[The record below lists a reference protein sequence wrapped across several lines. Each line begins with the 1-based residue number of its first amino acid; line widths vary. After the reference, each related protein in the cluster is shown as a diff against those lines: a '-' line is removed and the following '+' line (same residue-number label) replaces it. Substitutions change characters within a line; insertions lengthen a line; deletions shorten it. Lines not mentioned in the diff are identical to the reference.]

1 MKKVTMLLAVL
12 FIGSLMYTGCK
23 KDDPTPEPEPQP
35 TPTTYTVSYKVLNVG
50 LQDTMSACFKLDVT
64 YIDAEGKTVTL
75 KDQALPWIKSFE
87 VESPF
92 HAEMSGE
99 FTYKEEELPDTVYF
113 GIYDG
118 IIIRNA
124 YYLDGGVNG
133 GIRAYRKETF
143 LKTFNAAYGG
153 DPEELKFTAKKDLNR
168 D

>member
-1 MKKVTMLLAVL
+1 MKKVTLLLAVL

-35 TPTTYTVSYKVLNVG
+35 TTYTVAYKVLNVG
-50 LQDTMSACFKLDVT
+50 LHDTLSACFKLNVT
-64 YIDAEGKTVTL
+64 YIDADGKTVTL
-75 KDQALPWIKSFE
+75 TDQALPWIKSFE

-99 FTYKEEELPDTVYF
+99 FTYKEEELPDPLYF
-113 GIYDG
+113 GIYEG

-124 YYLDGGVNG
+124 YYLDGAVNG
-133 GIRAYRKETF
+133 GIRPYTKEKF
-143 LKTFNAAYGG
+143 LKAFDATYGG
-153 DPEELKFTAKKDLNR
+153 DPKDLKFTESKDLKR

>member
-1 MKKVTMLLAVL
+1 MKKVTLLLAVL
-12 FIGSLMYTGCK
+12 VFGGLMLAGCK
-23 KDDPTPEPEPQP
+23 KDKEQQQQQEPTK
-35 TPTTYTVSYKVLNVG
+35 PTTYTVAYKVLDVC
-50 LQDTMSACFKLDVT
+50 LQDTMSACFKLNVT
-64 YIDAEGKTVTL
+64 YIDADGKTVTL
-75 KDQALPWIKSFE
+75 TDQALPWIKSFE

-133 GIRAYRKETF
+133 GIRAYKKDKF

-153 DPEELKFTAKKDLNR
+153 NPEDLKFTASKDLKLN
-168 D
+168 